1 MRSIPIL
8 CSAWVEVQNHLQNHP
23 DTSELTGL
31 HNSTS
36 HRICATNFFF
46 TAQITVHPVQHWA
59 LGGARP
65 AYGGFCL
72 WEMCSLLC
80 WCSAG
85 HQWNPNSRSSQALQG
100 LLYNGSGLGC
110 QHLWKERKF
119 IKIER
124 VFSLTPN
131 TRYNKNKQTS
141 GPSPAIK
148 VVLILIQQLAD
159 GTCQPKKHILYLHA
173 EYSRLVVCNC
183 LSKNI
188 HCHCH
193 FRVSVFSTVRYRTLC
208 PFCSWLLW
216 VTLFLTSGIWFM
228 LLFLTKKWP
237 YSHENQPSNGR
248 LCALLRQGASLKG
261 GSGVSDVFS
270 LHQHERKTGTA
281 IIKIFA

>member
-85 HQWNPNSRSSQALQG
+85 QQWNPNSRSSQALQG

-159 GTCQPKKHILYLHA
+159 DTCQPKKHILYLHA
-173 EYSRLVVCNC
+173 ESSRLVVCNC

-193 FRVSVFSTVRYRTLC
+193 FRVSLFSPLFVTGLC
-208 PFCSWLLW
+208 AHSVADCFGSLCSWLLEYDLCFSFW
-216 VTLFLTSGIWFM
+216 QRNDLTLMRTSLVTGDFVHSW
-228 LLFLTKKWP
+228 
-237 YSHENQPSNGR
+237 GR
-248 LCALLRQGASLKG
+248 EP
-261 GSGVSDVFS
+261 
-270 LHQHERKTGTA
+270 H
-281 IIKIFA
+281 

>member
-8 CSAWVEVQNHLQNHP
+8 CSAWVEVQNHLSPGHLWIN
-23 DTSELTGL
+23 
-31 HNSTS
+31 
-36 HRICATNFFF
+36 RITQQHFF
-46 TAQITVHPVQHWA
+46 TKYVPQISFSLPRSQCTQSSTEHWGVPG
-59 LGGARP
+59 LPMGGSERK
-65 AYGGFCL
+65 
-72 WEMCSLLC
+72 ERKMCSLLC

-124 VFSLTPN
+124 VFSLTSN

-148 VVLILIQQLAD
+148 IVLILIQQPVYA
-159 GTCQPKKHILYLHA
+159 GTRQPKKHILYLHA
-173 EYSRLVVCNC
+173 ESSRLVVCNC

-193 FRVSVFSTVRYRTLC
+193 FRVSLFSPLFVRGLC
-208 PFCSWLLW
+208 AHSVADCFGSLF
-216 VTLFLTSGIWFM
+216 FLTSGIWFM
-228 LLFLTKKWP
+228 LLFLTKKWA

-248 LCALLRQGASLKG
+248 LCSLLRQGASLKG
-261 GSGVSDVFS
+261 AVFQMYFLS
-270 LHQHERKTGTA
+270 TSMKEKLGQQ
-281 IIKIFA
+281 